1 MRDVVIIGVGMH
13 KFGRFPEVSVKEM
26 TRTAVWAA
34 IRDAGIDPKAIQC
47 AYVGNCLQGALQGQH
62 AARGHI
68 ALRSGAGLSGL
79 PIVNV
84 ESGTASASLAFRQAW
99 IAVASGLHDVGLALG
114 VEKMS
119 AGATAQLLAAM
130 GGAVDVET
138 GGGRMGLTFVGEFA
152 ALVDKLIR
160 SYGWTQKQMAKV
172 AAKNFYNASLNPYA
186 EHQKAYTVEEVLAS
200 PVVAYP
206 LTRLMSCSARVDG
219 AGAIIVCAKEVAH
232 KYTTRKPLVNVA
244 ACVQRSV
251 PFYDFSKPETVP
263 ITYAHDPSSVMEAYQ
278 IAGAGPKDM
287 EIVQC
292 HDAFSIEEMI
302 SYQALGFCAPGEG
315 GRMIDEG
322 RTSLKGDVPYN
333 TDGGLVARGNPIGA
347 TGAAQICETVWQIRG
362 EAGAR
367 QVPGRDGKGP
377 KIGLVHNAGGGPVE
391 DAIASLMGIVLKR

>member
-13 KFGRFPEVSVKEM
+13 KFGRLPEVSIKDM
-26 TRTAVWAA
+26 ARIAVWNA
-34 IRDAGIDPKAIQC
+34 IRDAGIDAKAIQC
-47 AYVGNCLQGALQGQH
+47 AYVGNCMQGALQGQH
-62 AARGHI
+62 AVRGHI

-99 IAVASGLHDVGLALG
+99 IAVGSGLYDVGLALG

-119 AGATAQLLAAM
+119 TATTAQLLSAM
-130 GGAVDVET
+130 GGAVDVES

-160 SYGWTQKQMAKV
+160 KYGWTQKQIAKV

-186 EHQKAYTVEEVLAS
+186 EYQKAYTAEEVVNS

-219 AGAIIVCAKEVAH
+219 AAAVIVCAKEAVS
-232 KYTTRKPLVNVA
+232 KYTSRKPLVQVA

-251 PFYDFSKPETVP
+251 PFYDFRKPETVP
-263 ITYAHDPSSVMEAYQ
+263 ITYAHDPSSVMEAYK

-287 EIVQC
+287 EIAQC

-302 SYQALGFCAPGEG
+302 SYQAMGFCQPGEG

-322 RTSLKGDVPYN
+322 RTTLKGDIPYN
-333 TDGGLVARGNPIGA
+333 TDGGLVARGNPVGA
-347 TGAAQICETVWQIRG
+347 TGAAQICEVVWQIRG

-367 QVPGRDGKGP
+367 QVSGRDGKGP
-377 KIGLVHNAGGGPVE
+377 KIGVIHNAGGGPVE
-391 DAIASLMGIVLKR
+391 DSIGSLMGIILKR

>member
-13 KFGRFPEVSVKEM
+13 KFGRYPEVSVKEL
-26 TRTAVWAA
+26 TRTAVWNA
-34 IRDAGIDPKAIQC
+34 IRDAGIEARAIQC
-47 AYVGNCLQGALQGQH
+47 AYVGNCMQGALQGQH

-99 IAVASGLHDVGLALG
+99 MAVGSGLYDVGLALG

-119 AGATAQLLAAM
+119 AGTTGQLLSAM
-130 GGAVDVET
+130 GGAVDVES

-160 SYGWTQKQMAKV
+160 QYGWTQQQLAKV
-172 AAKNFYNASLNPYA
+172 AAKNFYNASLNPNA
-186 EHQKAYTVEEVLAS
+186 EYQKAYTVEEVLAS

-219 AGAIIVCAKEVAH
+219 AGAIIVCAKDVAH
-232 KYTTRKPLVNVA
+232 KYTSKKPVHVA

-251 PFYDFSKPETVP
+251 PFYDFTKPETVP
-263 ITYAHDPSSVMEAYQ
+263 ITYAHDPSSVMEAYK

-287 EIVQC
+287 EIAQC
-292 HDAFSIEEMI
+292 HDAFSIEELI
-302 SYQALGFCAPGEG
+302 SYQALGFCKPGEG

-322 RTSLKGDVPYN
+322 RTSLKGEIPYN
-333 TDGGLVARGNPIGA
+333 TDGGLVARGNPVGA
-347 TGAAQICETVWQIRG
+347 TGAAQICEVVWQIRG

-377 KIGLVHNAGGGPVE
+377 KIGLIHNAGGGPVE
-391 DAIASLMGIVLKR
+391 DAIASLMGIILKR